1 MKMETEVLV
10 IGGGATGT
18 AVLRDLAM
26 RGVEA
31 VLVERGNLSDG
42 TTGNF
47 HGLLHSG
54 GRYAV
59 KDRAAAE
66 ECILENTILRSIAP
80 QAIEDTGGFFVA
92 LDDVDEAYL
101 PRLVESCEA
110 VGIPTEVLDGSEA
123 LRLEPCLSPLV
134 RQAVTVPDASVDSW
148 DLCVGNIASAREYG
162 AKALL
167 YTPVTEIFREKDHK
181 NGGRNDGGRVT
192 DGRVTGVRA
201 TDLRSNEEVV
211 IHAEYVV
218 NAAGPWSHKVA
229 RLAQIDVPMVLSA
242 GTMIVLDSR
251 PVKRVINRCRK
262 SADGDIIVPV
272 GTTIVLGTTSVEVQ
286 DPDNFASQEWEVD
299 KILDEAIQMLP
310 VIETMGLQRC
320 YAGVRPL
327 YEPPQS
333 AGEEDGRE
341 VSRAFYV
348 LDHEKVDGVV
358 GFLTITGGK
367 LTTSRLMAE
376 KTADLVCEKIGVQ
389 APCRTHLE
397 MLPKATP
404 ELKFV

>member
-1 MKMETEVLV
+1 MSMETEVVV

-26 RGVEA
+26 RGLNT
-31 VLVERGNLSDG
+31 VLVERGNISEG

-59 KDRAAAE
+59 KDGAAAE
-66 ECILENTILRSIAP
+66 ECIVENRILRYIVP

-101 PRLVESCEA
+101 PRFVECCET
-110 VGIPTEVLDGSEA
+110 VGIPTEVLDGA
-123 LRLEPCLSPLV
+123 AARRLEPCLSPQI
-134 RQAVTVPDASVDSW
+134 RQAVTVPDASIDSW
-148 DLCVGNIASAREYG
+148 ELCVGNIASAKEYG
-162 AKALL
+162 ARVLM
-167 YTPVTEIFREKDHK
+167 YTPVTEILRQ
-181 NGGRNDGGRVT
+181 N
-192 DGRVTGVRA
+192 GRVTGVRA
-201 TDLRSNEEVV
+201 KELSSNEEIV
-211 IHAEYVV
+211 IHADYVI
-218 NAAGPWSHKVA
+218 NATGPWSHQVA
-229 RLAQIDVPMVLSA
+229 HMAQIEVPMVLSE

-262 SADGDIIVPV
+262 SSDGDIIVPV
-272 GTTIVLGTTSVEVQ
+272 GTTIVLGTTSVTIE
-286 DPDNFASQEWEVD
+286 DPDDFSSQEWEVD

-310 VIETMGLQRC
+310 VIETMHIQRC

-327 YEPPQS
+327 YEPPQTG
-333 AGEEDGRE
+333 GEEDGRE

-348 LDHEKVDGVV
+348 LDHEQLDGVS
-358 GFLTITGGK
+358 GFITITGGK

-376 KTADLVCEKIGVQ
+376 KTADLLCAKMGVDS
-389 APCRTHLE
+389 PCRTHLE
-397 MLPKATP
+397 MLPTASTIQT
-404 ELKFV
+404 VI